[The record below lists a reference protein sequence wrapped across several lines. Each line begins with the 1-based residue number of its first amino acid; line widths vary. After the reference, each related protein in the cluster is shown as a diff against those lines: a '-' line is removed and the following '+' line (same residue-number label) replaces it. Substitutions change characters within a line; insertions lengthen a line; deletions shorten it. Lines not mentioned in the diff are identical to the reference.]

1 MSSFVG
7 SKKQQMKVYLLLFFN
22 FIISN
27 GFSQSKSFFS
37 AKEYALLQNE
47 IRKSTVDD
55 ALKLASKLEKSQVT
69 EQKLF
74 AKATISY
81 FLQLKGEQKIADQKM
96 EEAVLLSKTMPDSK
110 EKWQSLAYIN
120 NYTGL
125 IYWQRRKLS
134 DALVKLQKGIEYSKK
149 TGDIKQII
157 KLEIN
162 VATINNEIENYYLA
176 INSLKKSDKM
186 IKENNFLFDEDETL
200 LIKSALFLNL
210 GKNYEFLYKSNSENK
225 IYLDSALICYKRAI
239 AYSKPSIIN
248 KLRAQNNIAG
258 LYLEQNKYDDAIKIY
273 QNVLVECSE
282 NHLDND
288 FYVVSY
294 NLGYSFFKKNKFD
307 KALVYFDKVDS
318 LFQNDKS
325 KVNEYIK
332 SKYFQSKIYE
342 NFKNYEKASEFASLY
357 LENLEKN
364 ELKLNEEKEIINN
377 IQNDQSLKKEMIELK
392 EKYKFQILI
401 KKLVFYFVLF
411 ITAFLIYIIIKN
423 YKSKKVIEARFSL
436 VLNEYR
442 ERVEELKKKNATL
455 EHETQTIQ
463 SIPQGLTLDEE
474 KEAEILKKLKDIEL
488 KKVFLNQ
495 DFTLQ
500 FVAKKIKTNTTY
512 LSYIVN
518 KNFEKSFSEYA
529 NELKINYVINEM
541 ISNAKYRKYS
551 TQAIAESVGYKNAT
565 SFARSFNKKTGL
577 SPVQFA
583 QKLDTHDISI

>member
-210 GKNYEFLYKSNSENK
+210 GKNYEFLYKSNSENR

-455 EHETQTIQ
+455 EQETQTIQ

-565 SFARSFNKKTGL
+565 SFARSFNKKNWT
-577 SPVQFA
+577 
-583 QKLDTHDISI
+583 

>member
-96 EEAVLLSKTMPDSK
+96 EEAVLLSNTMPDSK

-411 ITAFLIYIIIKN
+411 ITAFLMYIIIKN

-455 EHETQTIQ
+455 EQETQTIQ

>member
-1 MSSFVG
+1 
-7 SKKQQMKVYLLLFFN
+7 MKVYLLLFFN
-22 FIISN
+22 FIIFNS
-27 GFSQSKSFFS
+27 FSQSNFFFS
-37 AKEYALLQNE
+37 AKEYVRLQNE

-55 ALKLASKLEKSQVT
+55 ALKLTSKLEKSHIT

-74 AKATISY
+74 AKATMAY

-96 EEAVLLSKTMPDSK
+96 KEAVLLSKTMPDSN

-134 DALVKLQKGIEYSKK
+134 EALVKLQKGIEYSKK
-149 TGDIKQII
+149 TRDIKQII
-157 KLEIN
+157 KIEIN
-162 VATINNEIENYYLA
+162 IATINNEIENYHLA
-176 INSLKKSDKM
+176 IKSLKKSDKM

-210 GKNYEFLYKSNSENK
+210 GKNYEFLYKNNNQNTN
-225 IYLDSALICYKRAI
+225 YLDSALISYKKAV

-258 LYLEQNKYDDAIKIY
+258 LYLEQNRYDDAIKIY
-273 QNVLVECSE
+273 QNVLVESSE
-282 NHLDND
+282 NDLDND

-294 NLGYSFFKKNKFD
+294 NLGYSFFRKNKFD

-318 LFQNDKS
+318 LYQNDKS
-325 KVNEYIK
+325 KVNEYTK

-342 NFKNYEKASEFASLY
+342 NFKDYEKASEFASLY

-364 ELKLNEEKEIINN
+364 EIKLNEEKEIINN
-377 IQNDQSLKKEMIELK
+377 IQNDQTLKKEMIELK
-392 EKYKFQILI
+392 EKYKVQILL
-401 KKLVFYFVLF
+401 KKIGFYFILF
-411 ITAFLIYIIIKN
+411 ISAFLLYMIFKN
-423 YKSKKVIEARFSL
+423 YKSKKVIEARFSS

-455 EHETQTIQ
+455 EQESQSIQ
-463 SIPQGLTLDEE
+463 SLSQGLTLDEE

-518 KNFEKSFSEYA
+518 KNFGKSFSEYA

-541 ISNAKYRKYS
+541 ISNTKYRKYS

>member
-1 MSSFVG
+1 
-7 SKKQQMKVYLLLFFN
+7 MKVYLLLFFN
-22 FIISN
+22 FIIFNS
-27 GFSQSKSFFS
+27 FSQSNFFFS
-37 AKEYALLQNE
+37 AKEYVRLQNE

-55 ALKLASKLEKSQVT
+55 ALKLTSKLEKSHIT

-74 AKATISY
+74 AKATMAY

-96 EEAVLLSKTMPDSK
+96 KEAVLLSKTMPDSN

-149 TGDIKQII
+149 TRDIKQII
-157 KLEIN
+157 KIEIN
-162 VATINNEIENYYLA
+162 IATINNEIENYHLA
-176 INSLKKSDKM
+176 IKSLKKSDKM

-210 GKNYEFLYKSNSENK
+210 GKNYEFLYKNNNQNTN
-225 IYLDSALICYKRAI
+225 YLDSALISYKKAV

-258 LYLEQNKYDDAIKIY
+258 LYLEQNRYDDAIKIY
-273 QNVLVECSE
+273 QNVLVESSE

-294 NLGYSFFKKNKFD
+294 NLGYSFFRKNKFD

-318 LFQNDKS
+318 LYQNDKS
-325 KVNEYIK
+325 KVNEYTK

-342 NFKNYEKASEFASLY
+342 NFKDYEKASEFASLY

-364 ELKLNEEKEIINN
+364 EIKLNEEKEIINN
-377 IQNDQSLKKEMIELK
+377 IQNDQTLKKEMIELK
-392 EKYKFQILI
+392 EKYKVQILL
-401 KKLVFYFVLF
+401 KKIGFYFILF
-411 ITAFLIYIIIKN
+411 ISAFLLYMIFKN
-423 YKSKKVIEARFSL
+423 YKSKKVIEARFSS

-455 EHETQTIQ
+455 EQESQSIQ
-463 SIPQGLTLDEE
+463 SLSQGLTLDEE

-518 KNFEKSFSEYA
+518 KNFGKSFSEYA

-541 ISNAKYRKYS
+541 ISNTKYRKYS

>member
-1 MSSFVG
+1 
-7 SKKQQMKVYLLLFFN
+7 MKVYLLLFFN
-22 FIISN
+22 FIIFNS
-27 GFSQSKSFFS
+27 FSQSNFFFS
-37 AKEYALLQNE
+37 AKEYVRLQNE

-55 ALKLASKLEKSQVT
+55 ALKLTSKLEKSHIT

-74 AKATISY
+74 AKATMAY

-96 EEAVLLSKTMPDSK
+96 KEAVLLAKTMPDSN

-134 DALVKLQKGIEYSKK
+134 EALVKLQKGIEYSKK
-149 TGDIKQII
+149 IRDIKQII
-157 KLEIN
+157 KIEIN
-162 VATINNEIENYYLA
+162 IATINNEIENYHLA
-176 INSLKKSDKM
+176 IKSLKKSDKM

-210 GKNYEFLYKSNSENK
+210 GKNYEFLYKNNNQNTN
-225 IYLDSALICYKRAI
+225 YLDSALISYKKAV

-258 LYLEQNKYDDAIKIY
+258 LYLEQNRYDDAIKIY
-273 QNVLVECSE
+273 QNVLVESSE
-282 NHLDND
+282 NDLDND

-294 NLGYSFFKKNKFD
+294 NLGYSFFRKNKFD

-318 LFQNDKS
+318 LYQNDKS
-325 KVNEYIK
+325 KVNEYTK

-342 NFKNYEKASEFASLY
+342 NFKDYEKASEFASLY

-364 ELKLNEEKEIINN
+364 EIKLNEEKEIINN
-377 IQNDQSLKKEMIELK
+377 IQNDQTLKKEMIELK
-392 EKYKFQILI
+392 EKYKVQILL
-401 KKLVFYFVLF
+401 KKIGFYFILF
-411 ITAFLIYIIIKN
+411 ISAFLLYMIFKN
-423 YKSKKVIEARFSL
+423 YKSKKVIEARFSS

-455 EHETQTIQ
+455 EQESHSIQ
-463 SIPQGLTLDEE
+463 SLSQGLTLDEE

-518 KNFEKSFSEYA
+518 KNFGKSFSEYA

-541 ISNAKYRKYS
+541 ISNTKYRKYS

>member
-1 MSSFVG
+1 
-7 SKKQQMKVYLLLFFN
+7 MKVYLLLFFN
-22 FIISN
+22 FIIFNS
-27 GFSQSKSFFS
+27 FSQSNFFFS
-37 AKEYALLQNE
+37 AKEYVRLQNE

-55 ALKLASKLEKSQVT
+55 ALKLTSKLEKSHIT

-74 AKATISY
+74 AKATMAY

-96 EEAVLLSKTMPDSK
+96 KEAVLLAKTMPDSN

-134 DALVKLQKGIEYSKK
+134 EALVKLQKGIEYSKK
-149 TGDIKQII
+149 IRDIKQII
-157 KLEIN
+157 KIEIN
-162 VATINNEIENYYLA
+162 IATINNEIENYHLA
-176 INSLKKSDKM
+176 IKSLKKSDKM

-210 GKNYEFLYKSNSENK
+210 GKNYEFLYKNNNQNTN
-225 IYLDSALICYKRAI
+225 YLDSALISYKKAV

-258 LYLEQNKYDDAIKIY
+258 LYLEQNRYDDAIKIY
-273 QNVLVECSE
+273 QNVLVESSE
-282 NHLDND
+282 NDLDND

-294 NLGYSFFKKNKFD
+294 NLGYSFFRKNKFD

-318 LFQNDKS
+318 LYQNDKS
-325 KVNEYIK
+325 KVNEYTK

-342 NFKNYEKASEFASLY
+342 NFKDYEKASEFASLY

-364 ELKLNEEKEIINN
+364 EIKLNEEKEIINN
-377 IQNDQSLKKEMIELK
+377 IQNDQTLKKEMIELK
-392 EKYKFQILI
+392 EKYKVQILL
-401 KKLVFYFVLF
+401 KKIGFYFILF
-411 ITAFLIYIIIKN
+411 ISAFLLYMIFKN
-423 YKSKKVIEARFSL
+423 YKSKKVIEARFSS

-455 EHETQTIQ
+455 EQESQSIQ
-463 SIPQGLTLDEE
+463 SLSQGLTLDEE

-518 KNFEKSFSEYA
+518 KNFGKSFSEYA

-541 ISNAKYRKYS
+541 ISNTKYRKYS

>member
-1 MSSFVG
+1 
-7 SKKQQMKVYLLLFFN
+7 MKVYLLLFFN
-22 FIISN
+22 FIIFNS
-27 GFSQSKSFFS
+27 FSQSNFFFS
-37 AKEYALLQNE
+37 AKEYVRLQNE

-55 ALKLASKLEKSQVT
+55 ALKLTSKLEKSHIT

-74 AKATISY
+74 AKATMAY

-96 EEAVLLSKTMPDSK
+96 KEAVLLAKTMPDSN

-134 DALVKLQKGIEYSKK
+134 EALVKLQKGIEYSKK
-149 TGDIKQII
+149 IRDIKQII
-157 KLEIN
+157 KIEIN
-162 VATINNEIENYYLA
+162 IATINNEIENYHLA
-176 INSLKKSDKM
+176 IKSLKKSDKM

-210 GKNYEFLYKSNSENK
+210 GKNYEFLYKNNNQNTN
-225 IYLDSALICYKRAI
+225 YLDSALISYKKAV

-258 LYLEQNKYDDAIKIY
+258 LYLEQNRYDDAIKIY
-273 QNVLVECSE
+273 QNVLVESSE
-282 NHLDND
+282 NDLDND

-318 LFQNDKS
+318 LYQNDKS
-325 KVNEYIK
+325 KVNEYTK

-342 NFKNYEKASEFASLY
+342 NFKDYEKASEFASLY

-364 ELKLNEEKEIINN
+364 EIKLNEEKEIINN
-377 IQNDQSLKKEMIELK
+377 IQNDQTLKKEMIELK
-392 EKYKFQILI
+392 EKYKVQILL
-401 KKLVFYFVLF
+401 KKIGFYFILF
-411 ITAFLIYIIIKN
+411 ISAFLLYMIFKN
-423 YKSKKVIEARFSL
+423 YKSKKVIEARFSS

-455 EHETQTIQ
+455 EQESQSIQ
-463 SIPQGLTLDEE
+463 SLSQGLTLDEE

-518 KNFEKSFSEYA
+518 KNFGKSFSEYA

-541 ISNAKYRKYS
+541 ISNTKYRKYS